1 MQKTAVLV
9 VEDEPILRRMA
20 AIIIGHA
27 GWNVVEASD
36 PGEAMNLLLDHP
48 EIGVLFTD
56 SELPGPIN
64 GIELS
69 ERVHKA
75 RPDVELIVTSAR
87 GSISKRHL
95 PDDGTFLPKPYGV
108 ADLVHVLREKL
119 C

>member
-1 MQKTAVLV
+1 M

-36 PGEAMNLLLDHP
+36 SDEAMKLLLNHP
-48 EIGVLFTD
+48 EVAILFTD
-56 SELPGPIN
+56 TELPGPIN

-69 ERVHKA
+69 KRVHET
-75 RPDVELIVTSAR
+75 RPDIELIVTSAR
-87 GSISKRHL
+87 GSISKRQL
-95 PDDGTFLPKPYGV
+95 PDDGAFLPKPYGV
-108 ADLVHVLREKL
+108 ADLVQVLREKL

>member
-1 MQKTAVLV
+1 MHKPAVLV

-27 GWNVVEASD
+27 GWGVVEASSSD
-36 PGEAMNLLLDHP
+36 EALKVLADHP
-48 EIGVLFTD
+48 EVKVLFTD
-56 SELPGPIN
+56 TDLPGGIN

-69 ERVHKA
+69 ERVHQA

-87 GSISKRHL
+87 GSVPKRRL
-95 PDDGTFLPKPYGV
+95 PDHGTFLPKPYGV
-108 ADLVHVLREKL
+108 SDLVQVLREKL